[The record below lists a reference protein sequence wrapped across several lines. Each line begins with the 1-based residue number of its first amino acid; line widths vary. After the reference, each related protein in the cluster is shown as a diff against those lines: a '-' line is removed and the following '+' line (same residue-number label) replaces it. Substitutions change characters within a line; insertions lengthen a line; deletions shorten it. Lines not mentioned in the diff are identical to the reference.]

1 MKFLRVRK
9 DSYHDSVFLMLAT
22 QELKASG
29 GVREAVVAMGTDM
42 NRDLLSGMGF
52 GGPDLDGAGPNDL
65 LVAVEAQD
73 AAKAE
78 AALDR
83 ALELVDRKKASSA
96 SGLGGSGLTRTGS
109 LDAALSRL
117 PKANLAV
124 ISLPGAY
131 AAREARKAL
140 EKGLH
145 VMLFSDNV
153 SLEEEV
159 DLKRRA
165 AAKGLLV
172 MGPDCGTAI
181 VNGQPLC
188 FANVVRSG
196 GVGVAAA
203 SGTGLQEVTCLVDR
217 YGAGISQAVGT
228 GGRDLKNPEVGGRT
242 MLLTIAA
249 LAADP
254 ATSVIVVISKPPAP
268 ETAKA
273 VMDALARSGKP
284 CVVHFL
290 GLSDPS
296 VLGKPA
302 ADIQIA
308 SDLEDCARR
317 AAALSLGRAYK
328 PVDWDL
334 PESEISQIIDRESAG
349 FSPSQ
354 KHLRG
359 LYTGGTLADEALF
372 LLQPLLGPIWSNNQ
386 TNPAL
391 VPPDPQVSREHT
403 IVDLGDD
410 VFTVGRPHPM
420 IDPSTRTDRLDAEAE
435 DPSVAVLLLDL
446 VLGYGS
452 HPDPAGALVP
462 HIQAARE
469 KAAARGGRLS
479 VVASVTGTPS
489 DFQGFEEQK
498 RKLQAAGVVVMPSNS
513 QAARLSAR
521 ILQKGAAR

>member
-1 MKFLRVRK
+1 MKLLRVRK

-22 QELKASG
+22 QELKAAG
-29 GVREAVVAMGTDM
+29 GVLDAVVAMGTDM
-42 NRDLLSGMGF
+42 NRELLADMGF
-52 GGPDLDGAGPNDL
+52 AGPDLDGSGPNDL
-65 LVAVEAQD
+65 VVAVEAED

-78 AALDR
+78 AAAAKALD
-83 ALELVDRKKASSA
+83 LVDRKKSA
-96 SGLGGSGLTRTGS
+96 AAVSGGSGPAHAGS
-109 LDAALSRL
+109 LDAALDRL
-117 PKANLAV
+117 PGANLAV

-140 EKGLH
+140 DRGIH

-153 SLEEEV
+153 PLEEEIA
-159 DLKRRA
+159 LKRQA

-181 VNGQPLC
+181 VNGRPLC
-188 FANVVRSG
+188 FANVVRRG
-196 GVGVAAA
+196 TVGVAAA

-228 GGRDLKNPEVGGRT
+228 GGRDLKNAAVGGRT
-242 MLLTIAA
+242 MLLAVAA

-254 ATSVIVVISKPPAP
+254 STSVIAVISKPPAP
-268 ETAKA
+268 DTARA
-273 VMDALARSGKP
+273 VMDALSRSGKP
-284 CVVHFL
+284 CVVHLL
-290 GLSDPS
+290 GLQDPA
-296 VLGKPA
+296 VLGKLA
-302 ADIQIA
+302 ANIHIA

-317 AAALSLGRAYK
+317 AAALARGEAYR
-328 PVDWDL
+328 PVEWDL
-334 PESEISQIIDRESAG
+334 PEAEIDRIVEREAAG
-349 FSPSQ
+349 FAPAQ

-372 LLQPLLGPIWSNNQ
+372 LLQPLLGPVWSNNQ
-386 TNPAL
+386 TDPAL
-391 VPPDPQVSREHT
+391 VPPDPQVSRGHT

-420 IDPSTRTDRLDAEAE
+420 IDPSTRTDRLDKEAE
-435 DPSVAVLLLDL
+435 DPTVAVVLLDL

-452 HPDPAGALVP
+452 HPDPAGALAP
-462 HIQAARE
+462 RLEAARA
-469 KAAARGGRLS
+469 KAASRGGRLS

-489 DFQGFEEQK
+489 DFQGLEDQR
-498 RKLQAAGVVVMPSNS
+498 RKLEAAGAVVMPSNR
-513 QAARLSAR
+513 QAARLAAR

>member
-1 MKFLRVRK
+1 MKFLSVRR

-22 QELKASG
+22 RELKASG
-29 GVREAVVAMGTDM
+29 GVLEAIVAMGTDM
-42 NRDLLSGMGF
+42 NRELLAGMGF
-52 GGPDLDGAGPNDL
+52 GGEDLAGAGPNDL
-65 LVAVEAQD
+65 LVAVEAED
-73 AAKAE
+73 EVKAE
-78 AALDR
+78 AAAAR
-83 ALELVDRKKASSA
+83 ALELVDRKKSA
-96 SGLGGSGLTRTGS
+96 AVAPGGYGLTRTGT
-109 LDAALSRL
+109 LEAALGRL

-140 EKGLH
+140 DRGLH

-153 SLEEEV
+153 PLDEEIA
-159 DLKRRA
+159 LKRYGA
-165 AAKGLLV
+165 SKGLLV

-188 FANVVRSG
+188 FANVVRRG
-196 GVGVAAA
+196 TVGVAAA

-217 YGAGISQAVGT
+217 YGAGVSQAVGT
-228 GGRDLKNPEVGGRT
+228 GGRDLKNASVGGRT
-242 MLLTIAA
+242 MLLAIAA

-268 ETAKA
+268 ETARE

-290 GLSDPS
+290 GRTDTA

-302 ADIQIA
+302 ANVHRA
-308 SDLEDCARR
+308 VDLEECARR
-317 AAALSLGRAYK
+317 AAALALGSPYR
-328 PVDWDL
+328 PVEWDL
-334 PESEISQIIDRESAG
+334 PAEEIDRIIERESSG
-349 FSPSQ
+349 FSSAQ

-359 LYTGGTLADEALF
+359 LFTGGTLADEALF

-386 TNPAL
+386 TDPAL
-391 VPPDPQVSREHT
+391 VPPDPNASVGHT

-420 IDPSTRTDRLDAEAE
+420 IDPSTRTDRLDAEAR

-452 HPDPAGALVP
+452 HPDPAGALAP
-462 HIQAARE
+462 HLEAARA
-469 KAAARGGRLS
+469 KAETRGGRLS

-489 DFQGFEEQK
+489 DFQGLEDQR
-498 RKLQAAGVVVMPSNS
+498 RKLQTAGAVVMPSNR
-513 QAARLSAR
+513 QAARLAAR

>member
-1 MKFLRVRK
+1 MKLLRVRK

-29 GVREAVVAMGTDM
+29 GVLDAVVAMGTDM
-42 NRDLLSGMGF
+42 NRELLADMGF
-52 GGPDLDGAGPNDL
+52 AGPDLDGAGPNDL
-65 LVAVEAQD
+65 VVAVEAGD

-78 AALDR
+78 AAVAK
-83 ALELVDRKKASSA
+83 ALELVDRKKSA
-96 SGLGGSGLTRTGS
+96 AAVSGGSGPARAGS
-109 LDAALSRL
+109 LDAALGRL
-117 PKANLAV
+117 SGANLAV

-140 EKGLH
+140 DRGLH

-153 SLEEEV
+153 PLEEEIA
-159 DLKRRA
+159 LKRHA
-165 AAKGLLV
+165 SAKGLLV
-172 MGPDCGTAI
+172 MGSDCGTAI

-188 FANVVRSG
+188 FANVVRRG
-196 GVGVAAA
+196 TVGVAAA

-228 GGRDLKNPEVGGRT
+228 GGRDLKNAAVGGRT
-242 MLLTIAA
+242 MLLAIAA

-268 ETAKA
+268 DTALA
-273 VMDALARSGKP
+273 VMEALSRSGKP
-284 CVVHFL
+284 CVVHLL
-290 GLSDPS
+290 GLKDPA
-296 VLGKPA
+296 VLGRPA
-302 ADIQIA
+302 ANVHLA

-317 AAALSLGRAYK
+317 AAALARGESYR
-328 PVDWDL
+328 PVEWDL
-334 PESEISQIIDRESAG
+334 PESEIEKIVDREASG
-349 FSPSQ
+349 FAPAQ

-372 LLQPLLGPIWSNNQ
+372 LLQPLLGPVWSNNQ
-386 TNPAL
+386 TDPAL
-391 VPPDPQVSREHT
+391 VPPDPHASVAHT

-420 IDPSTRTDRLDAEAE
+420 IDPSTRTDRLDKEAE

-446 VLGYGS
+446 VLGFGS
-452 HPDPAGALVP
+452 HPDPAGALAP
-462 HIQAARE
+462 HLEAARA

-489 DFQGFEEQK
+489 DFQGFEDQR
-498 RKLQAAGVVVMPSNS
+498 RKLEAAGAVVLPSNR
-513 QAARLSAR
+513 QAARLAAR
-521 ILQKGAAR
+521 ILQKGASR

>member
-1 MKFLRVRK
+1 MKLLSVRK

-29 GVREAVVAMGTDM
+29 GVVEAVVAMGTDM

-65 LVAVEAQD
+65 LVAVEARD
-73 AAKAE
+73 EVKAE
-78 AALDR
+78 AAAAK
-83 ALELVDRKKASSA
+83 ALELVDRKKTAASA
-96 SGLGGSGLTRTGS
+96 AGGSGLARTGS
-109 LDAALSRL
+109 LDAALARL

-124 ISLPGAY
+124 ISLPGTY

-140 EKGLH
+140 DRGLH

-153 SLEEEV
+153 PLEEEV

-188 FANVVRSG
+188 FANVVRRG
-196 GVGVAAA
+196 TVGVAAA
-203 SGTGLQEVTCLVDR
+203 SGTGLQELTCLVDR
-217 YGAGISQAVGT
+217 YGAGISQALGT
-228 GGRDLKNPEVGGRT
+228 GGRDLKNAAVGGRT
-242 MLLTIAA
+242 MLLAIAA

-268 ETAKA
+268 DTARE
-273 VMDALARSGKP
+273 VMAALSRSGKP

-290 GLSDPS
+290 GLADPA

-302 ADIQIA
+302 ADVHRA
-308 SDLEDCARR
+308 ADLEDCSRR
-317 AAALSLGRAYK
+317 AAALALGHAYK
-328 PVDWDL
+328 PVEWDA
-334 PESEISQIIDRESAG
+334 PEAEIDRIVEREASG
-349 FSPSQ
+349 FAPAQ

-372 LLQPLLGPIWSNNQ
+372 LLQPILGPVWSNNQ
-386 TNPAL
+386 TDPSL
-391 VPPDPQVSREHT
+391 VPPDPQVSVGHT

-435 DPSVAVLLLDL
+435 DPTVAVLLLDL

-452 HPDPAGALVP
+452 HPDPAGALAP
-462 HIQAARE
+462 RLEAARA
-469 KAAARGGRLS
+469 KAKARGGRLS

-489 DFQGFEEQK
+489 DFQGLEDQR
-498 RKLQAAGVVVMPSNS
+498 RKLQAAGAVVMPSNR
-513 QAARLSAR
+513 QAARLAAR
-521 ILQKGAAR
+521 ILRKGAPR